1 MLDFLKFA
9 IPVAGAGFAWYWN
22 ERRKR
27 ISDEYEKKAER
38 YTKLIESLQGFY
50 EGVEQKEAHRLKSN
64 FIIELNNCWLYCP
77 DEVINKAYNF
87 LLRVHD
93 GQQFSDEI
101 KEKAVGELMI
111 EIRKDLLTRKPLR
124 RTSLKASD
132 FKLLKAN

>member
-1 MLDFLKFA
+1 MNEMLDFLKFA

-87 LLRVHD
+87 FLIHPYCLGTD
-93 GQQFSDEI
+93 
-101 KEKAVGELMI
+101 
-111 EIRKDLLTRKPLR
+111 
-124 RTSLKASD
+124 
-132 FKLLKAN
+132 